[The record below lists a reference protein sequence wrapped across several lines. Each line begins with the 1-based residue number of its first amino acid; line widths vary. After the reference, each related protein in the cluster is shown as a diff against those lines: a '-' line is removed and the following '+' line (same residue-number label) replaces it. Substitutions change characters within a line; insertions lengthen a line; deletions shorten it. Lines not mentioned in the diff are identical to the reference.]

1 MRTNIISIVS
11 AKGGVGKTTVAL
23 NLAVALAERGRSTLL
38 VDLDPQGAVAFSL
51 ARNDTEWIGLAEVM
65 LGKATMEQALIR
77 TKVTTLSILPRGRL
91 HPADVVEYE
100 KTLHTPDTL
109 DSVLNAVRDQYNYV
123 VLDTPSGLGM
133 ITRAALAVSGYA
145 LVPLQAEPLAM
156 RTVSQVLKVIDQV
169 QQNENPDLNLLG
181 LLPTMVELRQDPSFN
196 VMHTLWSGFGGVTE
210 TFIPRAEIFS
220 RASEVGLPVAFLSGK
235 TPPDAL
241 RFDMLVSEIENIM
254 AEIDKTTGEDDE
266 KGRRELV

>member
-1 MRTNIISIVS
+1 MRSDIISIVS

-65 LGKATMEQALIR
+65 LGKATLEQVLVR

-91 HPADVVEYE
+91 HPGDVLEYE

-109 DSVLNAVRDQYNYV
+109 MNIISSVRDQYNYI

-133 ITRAALAVSGYA
+133 VTRAALALSRYA
-145 LVPLQAEPLAM
+145 LVPIQAEPLAM
-156 RTVSQVLKVIDQV
+156 RTVSQVLKVIDHIR
-169 QQNENPDLNLLG
+169 QNENPDLNLLG

-196 VMHTLWSGFGGVTE
+196 VMHALWSGFGGVTD

-220 RASEVGLPVAFLSGK
+220 RASEEGLPVAFLAGK

-241 RFDMLVSEIENIM
+241 RFDMLVSEIETIIARINNTP
-254 AEIDKTTGEDDE
+254 EEDDE
-266 KGRRELV
+266 KVRRELV